1 MGPAQPEVD
10 GLACLVQSAED
21 VIEPVAPLLVAP
33 LLVAPLLVSP
43 LPVATTTVRWALRL
57 GSRAMSGHG
66 RPVVS
71 GLLGV
76 AWRIRT
82 AMRRPATAVAHIPS
96 KGVVE
101 TCHPFVQL
109 PVDY

>member
-21 VIEPVAPLLVAP
+21 VIEPVAPLPVAP
-33 LLVAPLLVSP
+33 LPVTP

>member
-21 VIEPVAPLLVAP
+21 VIEPVAPLP
-33 LLVAPLLVSP
+33 VAPLLVSP

-82 AMRRPATAVAHIPS
+82 AMRWPAT
-96 KGVVE
+96 GL
-101 TCHPFVQL
+101 F
-109 PVDY
+109 